1 MKFNEEEYKRIS
13 NKSIAADTFI
23 KIRNGAL
30 AITKQDIYKYVLDK
44 KISKQNIGIRQ
55 SITIDSFDD
64 NDGKKVYHFVNL
76 GDKERKISGIQN
88 NINNLVNEN
97 KNNSLNRKTQNIADF
112 FKTKEI
118 DPYISTVI
126 LNNAIANIFFIL
138 TILKYW
144 LWFSRISVY

>member
-97 KNNSLNRKTQNIADF
+97 KNNIK
-112 FKTKEI
+112 
-118 DPYISTVI
+118 
-126 LNNAIANIFFIL
+126 
-138 TILKYW
+138 
-144 LWFSRISVY
+144 